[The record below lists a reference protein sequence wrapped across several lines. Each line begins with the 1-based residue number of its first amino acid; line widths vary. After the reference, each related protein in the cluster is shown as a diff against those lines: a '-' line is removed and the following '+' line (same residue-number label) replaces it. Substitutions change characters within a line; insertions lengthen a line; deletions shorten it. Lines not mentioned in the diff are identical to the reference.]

1 MRRVD
6 PYALFLSVVAATLV
20 WSAIRPADYG
30 VWFFELSLGLVGV
43 AFLIATRARFPFSGL
58 VYALAA
64 VHFAILAC
72 GAKYTYAEMPLFNWL
87 RDAFHLSRNHFDRV
101 GHLAQGF
108 IPAMFVREFLR
119 RAGGLRPG
127 ALLAFLCVS
136 VCLAFS
142 AFYEIL
148 EWWIVLKFYPTS
160 GPEWLGMQ
168 GDPWDAQEDM
178 LMALIGSSAAIL
190 VLSALHERSMAALF
204 GRVSRVATRE
214 PPRTDAMP

>member
-1 MRRVD
+1 MRRLD
-6 PYALFLSVVAATLV
+6 PYVVFLSVVATVLV
-20 WSAIRPADYG
+20 WSAIRPRDYG
-30 VWFFELSLGLVGV
+30 VWIFELSLGLVGV
-43 AFLIATRARFPFSGL
+43 AFLIATRRRFALSGL

-64 VHFAILAC
+64 LHFTILAC

-87 RDAFHLSRNHFDRV
+87 RDTLHLSRNHFDRV

-127 ALLAFLCVS
+127 ALLGFLCVS

-148 EWWIVLKFYPTS
+148 EWRVVLTFYPTS

-178 LMALIGSSAAIL
+178 LMALIGSSTSIL
-190 VLSALHERSMAALF
+190 ALSSLHERSMAALPDSPARATPRA
-204 GRVSRVATRE
+204 RV
-214 PPRTDAMP
+214 

>member
-1 MRRVD
+1 MRRLD
-6 PYALFLSVVAATLV
+6 PYSVFLSVVAVAFV
-20 WSAIRPADYG
+20 WSAIRPVDYG

-43 AFLIATRARFPFSGL
+43 AFLLATRHRFRISGL

-64 VHFAILAC
+64 IHFVILAC

-108 IPAMFVREFLR
+108 IPAMFTRELLR
-119 RAGGLRPG
+119 RSGGMKPG
-127 ALLAFLCVS
+127 PLLGFLCVS

-178 LMALIGSSAAIL
+178 LMALIGSSVSIL
-190 VLSALHERSMAALF
+190 TLSSPHERSMAALL
-204 GRVSRVATRE
+204 AKK
-214 PPRTDAMP
+214 P

>member
-1 MRRVD
+1 MRRLD
-6 PYALFLSVVAATLV
+6 PYVVFLSVVATVLV
-20 WSAIRPADYG
+20 WSAIRPRDYG
-30 VWFFELSLGLVGV
+30 VWIFELSLGLVGV
-43 AFLIATRARFPFSGL
+43 ALLIATRRRFALSGL

-64 VHFAILAC
+64 LHFTILAC

-87 RDAFHLSRNHFDRV
+87 RDTLHLSRNHFDRV

-127 ALLAFLCVS
+127 ALLGFLCVS

-148 EWWIVLKFYPTS
+148 EWRVVLTFY
-160 GPEWLGMQ
+160 
-168 GDPWDAQEDM
+168 AQEDM
-178 LMALIGSSAAIL
+178 LMALIGSSTSIL
-190 VLSALHERSMAALF
+190 ALSSLHERSMAALPDSPARATPRA
-204 GRVSRVATRE
+204 RV
-214 PPRTDAMP
+214 

>member
-1 MRRVD
+1 MRRID
-6 PYALFLSVVAATLV
+6 SYAAFLVVVATALV
-20 WSAIRPADYG
+20 WSAIRPVDYG
-30 VWFFELSLGLVGV
+30 VWFFELSIGLVGV
-43 AFLIATRARFPFSGL
+43 GFLIATRRRFQISGL

-64 VHFAILAC
+64 IHFVILAC

-87 RDAFHLSRNHFDRV
+87 RDVLHLSRNHFDRV

-119 RAGGLRPG
+119 RAGGMKPG
-127 ALLAFLCVS
+127 LLLGFLCIS

-168 GDPWDAQEDM
+168 GDPWDAQQDM
-178 LMALIGSSAAIL
+178 LMALIGSSTS
-190 VLSALHERSMAALF
+190 VLTLSSLHERSMAARSQKS
-204 GRVSRVATRE
+204 G
-214 PPRTDAMP
+214 

>member
-6 PYALFLSVVAATLV
+6 FYAAFLLVVAIALV
-20 WSAIRPADYG
+20 WSAIRPVDYG
-30 VWFFELSLGLVGV
+30 VWIFELSIGLVGV
-43 AFLIATRARFPFSGL
+43 GFLIATRRRFQMSGL

-64 VHFAILAC
+64 IHFVILAC

-119 RAGGLRPG
+119 RAGGMKPG
-127 ALLAFLCVS
+127 PLLGFLCVS

-178 LMALIGSSAAIL
+178 LMALIGSSVSIL
-190 VLSALHERSMAALF
+190 TLSSLHERSMAAL
-204 GRVSRVATRE
+204 SSK
-214 PPRTDAMP
+214 MPARQGQ

>member
-1 MRRVD
+1 MRRLD
-6 PYALFLSVVAATLV
+6 PYRVFLFVVAAAFV
-20 WSAIRPADYG
+20 WSAIRPVDYG

-43 AFLIATRARFPFSGL
+43 AFLIATRRRFRISGL
-58 VYALAA
+58 VYTLAA
-64 VHFAILAC
+64 IHFVILAC

-108 IPAMFVREFLR
+108 IPAMFAREFLR
-119 RAGGLRPG
+119 RSGGLKPG
-127 ALLAFLCVS
+127 LLLGFLCVS

-178 LMALIGSSAAIL
+178 LMALIGSSVSIL
-190 VLSALHERSMAALF
+190 TLSSLHERSMAAIRGSLPL
-204 GRVSRVATRE
+204 RHS
-214 PPRTDAMP
+214 

>member
-1 MRRVD
+1 MPRPN
-6 PYALFLSVVAATLV
+6 PYWLFLSVTGAALV
-20 WSAIRPADYG
+20 WSAIRPMDYG
-30 VWFFELSLGLVGV
+30 VWIFELSLGLVGV
-43 AFLIATRARFPFSGL
+43 AFLVATRRRYPFSGL
-58 VYALAA
+58 VYGLAA
-64 VHFAILAC
+64 IHFVILAC

-119 RAGGLRPG
+119 RTGGLKPG
-127 ALLAFLCVS
+127 VLVGFLSVT

-148 EWWIVLKFYPTS
+148 EWWMVVGFYPTS
-160 GPEWLGMQ
+160 CPEWLGMQ

-178 LMALIGSSAAIL
+178 LMALIGSTVAIL
-190 VLSALHERSMAALF
+190 SLSSIHERSMAAL
-204 GRVSRVATRE
+204 RR
-214 PPRTDAMP
+214 MP

>member
-1 MRRVD
+1 MRRLD
-6 PYALFLSVVAATLV
+6 PYAVFLSVVGVAFV
-20 WSAIRPADYG
+20 WSAIRPVDYG

-43 AFLIATRARFPFSGL
+43 AFLVATRHRFKISGL

-64 VHFAILAC
+64 IHFVILAC

-108 IPAMFVREFLR
+108 IPAMFTREFLR
-119 RAGGLRPG
+119 RSGGMKPG
-127 ALLAFLCVS
+127 PLLGFLCVS

-148 EWWIVLKFYPTS
+148 EWWIVLRFYPTS

-178 LMALIGSSAAIL
+178 LMALIGSSVSIL
-190 VLSALHERSMAALF
+190 TLSSLHERSMAAL
-204 GRVSRVATRE
+204 R
-214 PPRTDAMP
+214 

>member
-1 MRRVD
+1 MRRID
-6 PYALFLSVVAATLV
+6 PYAAFLFVVATSFV
-20 WSAIRPADYG
+20 WSAIRPVDYA
-30 VWFFELSLGLVGV
+30 VWIFELSLGLVGV
-43 AFLIATRARFPFSGL
+43 AFLIATRGLWRLSGL
-58 VYALAA
+58 VYLLAA
-64 VHFAILAC
+64 IHFVILAC

-87 RDAFHLSRNHFDRV
+87 RDALHLARNHFDRV

-119 RAGGLRPG
+119 RYGGLRPG
-127 ALLAFLCVS
+127 ALLGFLCIS

-178 LMALIGSSAAIL
+178 LMALIGSTTSIL
-190 VLSALHERSMAALF
+190 TLSSLHERSMAAVFKRL
-204 GRVSRVATRE
+204 S
-214 PPRTDAMP
+214 

>member
-6 PYALFLSVVAATLV
+6 FYAAFLLVVAIALV
-20 WSAIRPADYG
+20 WSAIRPVDYG
-30 VWFFELSLGLVGV
+30 VWIFELSIGLVGV
-43 AFLIATRARFPFSGL
+43 GFLIATRRRFQMSGL

-64 VHFAILAC
+64 IHFVILAC

-119 RAGGLRPG
+119 RAGGMKPG
-127 ALLAFLCVS
+127 PLLGFLCVS

-178 LMALIGSSAAIL
+178 LMALIGSSVSIL
-190 VLSALHERSMAALF
+190 TLSSSHERSMAALSSK
-204 GRVSRVATRE
+204 GSL
-214 PPRTDAMP
+214 PRS

>member
-6 PYALFLSVVAATLV
+6 PYAVFLCVVATSFV
-20 WSAIRPADYG
+20 WSAIRPVDYG
-30 VWFFELSLGLVGV
+30 VWLFELSLGMLGV
-43 AFLIATRARFPFSGL
+43 AFLVATRRLYRLSGL
-58 VYALAA
+58 VYVLAA
-64 VHFAILAC
+64 IHFVILAC

-87 RDAFHLSRNHFDRV
+87 RDAFHLARNDFDRV

-119 RAGGLRPG
+119 RYGGLRPG
-127 ALLAFLCVS
+127 ALLGFLCIS
-136 VCLAFS
+136 VCLSFS

-178 LMALIGSSAAIL
+178 LMALIGSTTSIL
-190 VLSALHERSMAALF
+190 TLSSRHERSMAAL
-204 GRVSRVATRE
+204 RKT
-214 PPRTDAMP
+214 TI

>member
-1 MRRVD
+1 V
-6 PYALFLSVVAATLV
+6 LFLSVTGAAFV
-20 WSAIRPADYG
+20 WSAIRPMDYG
-30 VWFFELSLGLVGV
+30 VWIFELSLGLAGV
-43 AFLIATRARFPFSGL
+43 ALLVATRRRYPFSGL
-58 VYALAA
+58 AYGLAA
-64 VHFAILAC
+64 IHFVILAC

-119 RAGGLRPG
+119 RTGGLKPG
-127 ALLAFLCVS
+127 ALVGFLCVS

-148 EWWIVLKFYPTS
+148 EWWIVPKFYPTS

-168 GDPWDAQEDM
+168 GDLWDAQEDM
-178 LMALIGSSAAIL
+178 LMALIGSSVSIL
-190 VLSALHERSMAALF
+190 TLSSLHERSMAPLSSN
-204 GRVSRVATRE
+204 GSL
-214 PPRTDAMP
+214 PRS